1 MKYIKQFY
9 LTMMSLASLLALGS
23 CMDNDI
29 NRNPFETTDEEM
41 GRDNYNVGSRLKTLE
56 GQVIPTQEH
65 LYQFMEAMCGGAYG
79 GYFSETNPDW
89 NEKFSTLNP
98 KSDWLEGSF
107 STIFTNTYPNYRKL
121 MTLKDAP
128 VPQAIAKVLRVAI
141 MQRTTDMFGP
151 IPYSKVVVEG
161 EAAALS
167 SPYDSQD
174 VIYKQMFKEL
184 DEADQAFEDN
194 LTLDPEA
201 LRKLD
206 DVYYGSVEQ
215 WRKYLHSLQLR
226 MAMRICYVPEMKAE
240 AQRIAEAA
248 VAAGVITDNT
258 DNALFHVAENRSALC
273 FITWNDYRIGADILC
288 YMNGYQ
294 DPRREKYFTMGK
306 GNGKADG
313 TAGSKEGYYGLRI
326 GTLPTNVSTDPQVSA
341 YSNRVMTTTDPYT
354 WMTAAEVAFLR
365 AEGALRGWAMGG
377 EAKDLY
383 EQGIAL
389 SFDQHKV
396 SGAEAYATDNSMTP
410 AAYADPL
417 GKYDTSAPSNI
428 KIAWNTDT
436 QEDHFEENLERVITQ
451 KWIAI
456 YPLGIEAWS
465 EHRRTGY
472 PKMLPIVDNKSSY
485 SELTNIGIRRLQYPA
500 SEYSLNGGHVEE
512 AVQMLGGDQI
522 NIRLWWDCK
531 PSN

>member
-98 KSDWLEGSF
+98 KSDWLEGAF

-121 MTLKDAP
+121 MTLKDVP

-174 VIYKQMFKEL
+174 AIYKQMFKEL

-194 LTLDPEA
+194 LTLDPDA
-201 LRKLD
+201 FRF
-206 DVYYGSVEQ
+206 V
-215 WRKYLHSLQLR
+215 
-226 MAMRICYVPEMKAE
+226 
-240 AQRIAEAA
+240 
-248 VAAGVITDNT
+248 
-258 DNALFHVAENRSALC
+258 
-273 FITWNDYRIGADILC
+273 
-288 YMNGYQ
+288 
-294 DPRREKYFTMGK
+294 
-306 GNGKADG
+306 
-313 TAGSKEGYYGLRI
+313 
-326 GTLPTNVSTDPQVSA
+326 VS
-341 YSNRVMTTTDPYT
+341 N
-354 WMTAAEVAFLR
+354 
-365 AEGALRGWAMGG
+365 
-377 EAKDLY
+377 K
-383 EQGIAL
+383 
-389 SFDQHKV
+389 
-396 SGAEAYATDNSMTP
+396 
-410 AAYADPL
+410 PL
-417 GKYDTSAPSNI
+417 LK
-428 KIAWNTDT
+428 
-436 QEDHFEENLERVITQ
+436 
-451 KWIAI
+451 
-456 YPLGIEAWS
+456 
-465 EHRRTGY
+465 
-472 PKMLPIVDNKSSY
+472 
-485 SELTNIGIRRLQYPA
+485 
-500 SEYSLNGGHVEE
+500 
-512 AVQMLGGDQI
+512 
-522 NIRLWWDCK
+522 
-531 PSN
+531 